1 MCSNPNCGGKKGHTL
16 QECMAFGGGN
26 QGKYAAWWRGPWNI
40 HLPPDQHCRAN
51 NIPPTSHPAYKKPA
65 TASKPTVYYTVDQP
79 DSSSRA
85 SISPDLT
92 TTDDQIT
99 INSVTTAETPAY
111 DWNGELD
118 SETIVASLP
127 ILEQTITRNDTCHHD
142 SGASRHVFHDRTAF
156 ETYTSIEPL
165 CIKGFGRDLSTVAIG
180 SGTVRVQG
188 RHGTKTCTIILH
200 NVLHVPAARSNLLSG
215 PLLDRAGVSSLLR
228 DGLATLSFKGTD
240 IIGGALH
247 KNMYRLNLSIIRPPQ
262 PSLAERL
269 QNPPLISRLSP
280 LAAAASSDQT
290 GFYTA

>member
-1 MCSNPNCGGKKGHTL
+1 
-16 QECMAFGGGN
+16 MAFGGGN

-40 HLPPDQHCRAN
+40 HLPPDQRCRAN

-65 TASKPTVYYTVDQP
+65 TVSKPTVYYTVDQP
-79 DSSSRA
+79 DSSSQA

-111 DWNGELD
+111 DWNSELD
-118 SETIVASLP
+118 GETIVASLP
-127 ILEQTITRNDTCHHD
+127 ILEQMMTRNDTCHHD

-215 PLLDRAGVSSLLR
+215 PLLDRAGVSSLLC

-247 KNMYRLNLSIIRPPQ
+247 KNMYRLNLSII
-262 PSLAERL
+262 
-269 QNPPLISRLSP
+269 
-280 LAAAASSDQT
+280 
-290 GFYTA
+290 